1 MKFPIKHCLPTT
13 SLLTQEIY
21 SELICKLVTEGY
33 TNTISNIQI
42 VSLVKMWDYVGCNR
56 FGDILLYDNPAFY
69 LEVDEEVFDNVLTE
83 QWLEGY
89 LK

>member
-1 MKFPIKHCLPTT
+1 MKFLIKHCVPT

-33 TNTISNIQI
+33 TNNISNIQL
-42 VSLVKMWDYVGCNR
+42 VSLAKMWDYIGVNR
-56 FGDILLYDNPAFY
+56 FGDILLYDNPTCY
-69 LEVDEEVFDNVLTE
+69 LEIDEGFDNVLTE
-83 QWLEGY
+83 QWLEEY

>member
-1 MKFPIKHCLPTT
+1 MRFPRCHCVPT

-33 TNTISNIQI
+33 RNQSPHIQI
-42 VSLVKMWDYVGCNR
+42 VSLIKCWDYLGVNLY
-56 FGDILLYDNPAFY
+56 GDIFPYNDNRHYASIDC
-69 LEVDEEVFDNVLTE
+69 EGFDNVLTE
-83 QWLEGY
+83 QWLEEY